1 MELLE
6 IYLYGSPL
14 LKRKTQTVG
23 DLPEHFPGFLERM
36 YAIMYD
42 DDGIG
47 LSANQVGVDQN
58 FFITDFSLHDKDMTR
73 EIFINPEILES
84 EGVDTLEEGC
94 LSIPEIHE
102 KVTRAYN
109 IKVRYEN
116 LRRKVVDK
124 EFEGFPARVIQHE
137 IDHLNGVL
145 FVERI
150 SPLKRSFIDSKL
162 NKIAEKGKTQTEPVT
177 I

>member
-6 IYLYGSPL
+6 IYLFGSPL
-14 LKRKTQTVG
+14 LKRKTKPVG
-23 DLPEHFPGFLERM
+23 VLPDHFPEFLERM
-36 YAIMYD
+36 YATMYD

-47 LSANQVGVDQN
+47 LSANQVGVDLH
-58 FFITDFSLHDKDMTR
+58 FFIVDFSLHDKTMSR
-73 EIFINPEILES
+73 EVFINPEILES
-84 EGVDTLEEGC
+84 TGIDTLEEGC
-94 LSIPEIHE
+94 LSVPEIHE
-102 KVTRAYN
+102 KVTRAYQ

-116 LRRKVVDK
+116 LKREIVEK

-162 NKIAEKGKTQTEPVT
+162 KKIAEEGSTQTEPVT

>member
-1 MELLE
+1 MLE

-14 LKRKTQTVG
+14 LKRKTKAVE
-23 DLPEHFPGFLERM
+23 DLPENFPGFLERM
-36 YAIMYD
+36 YATMYD

-47 LSANQVGVDQN
+47 LSANQVGVDQR
-58 FFITDFSLHDKDMTR
+58 FFIVDFSLHDEDMSR
-73 EIFINPEILES
+73 EVFINPEILAS

-94 LSIPEIHE
+94 LSIPGIHE
-102 KVTRAYN
+102 KVTRAYK

-116 LRRKVVDK
+116 LGREVIEK

-137 IDHLNGVL
+137 TDHLNGVL

-162 NKIAEKGKTQTEPVT
+162 RKIAETGSTQTEPLT

>member
-14 LKRKTQTVG
+14 LKRKTKRVG
-23 DLPEHFPGFLERM
+23 ELPDHFPEFLERM
-36 YAIMYD
+36 YTTMYD

-47 LSANQVGVDQN
+47 LSANQVGVDLH
-58 FFITDFSLHDKDMTR
+58 FFIADFSLHDKDMSR
-73 EIFINPEILES
+73 EVFINPEILES
-84 EGVDTLEEGC
+84 TGIDTLEEGC
-94 LSIPEIHE
+94 LSVPEIHE
-102 KVTRAYN
+102 KVTRAYK
-109 IKVRYEN
+109 IKLRYEN
-116 LRRKVVDK
+116 LKREVIEK

-137 IDHLNGVL
+137 TDHLNGIL

-162 NKIAEKGKTQTEPVT
+162 KKIAEKGSTQTEPVT

>member
-1 MELLE
+1 ME

-14 LKRKTQTVG
+14 LKRKTKRVG
-23 DLPEHFPGFLERM
+23 KLPDHFPEFLERM
-36 YAIMYD
+36 YATMYD

-47 LSANQVGVDQN
+47 LSANQVGVDRH
-58 FFITDFSLHDKDMTR
+58 FFIADFSLHDKTMFR
-73 EIFINPEILES
+73 EIFINPEILKS
-84 EGVDTLEEGC
+84 SGVDTSEEGC

-102 KVTRAYN
+102 KVTRAYK
-109 IKVRYEN
+109 IKLRYEN
-116 LRRKVVDK
+116 FKRDVVER

-137 IDHLNGVL
+137 IDHLNGIL
-145 FVERI
+145 FVDRI

-162 NKIAEKGKTQTEPVT
+162 KKIAEKGSTQTEPVT

>member
-14 LKRKTQTVG
+14 LKRKTKRVG
-23 DLPEHFPGFLERM
+23 ELPGHFPEFLKRM
-36 YAIMYD
+36 YATMYD

-47 LSANQVGVDQN
+47 LSANQVGVDQH
-58 FFITDFSLHDKDMTR
+58 FFIADFSLHDKDMSR
-73 EIFINPEILES
+73 EVFINPEILES
-84 EGVDTLEEGC
+84 TGIDTLEEGC
-94 LSIPEIHE
+94 LSVPEIHE
-102 KVTRAYN
+102 KVTRAYQ

-116 LRRKVVDK
+116 LKREVIEK

-137 IDHLNGVL
+137 TDHLNGIL

-162 NKIAEKGKTQTEPVT
+162 KKIDEKGSTQTEPVT

>member
-1 MELLE
+1 LLE

-14 LKRKTQTVG
+14 LKRKTKAVE
-23 DLPEHFPGFLERM
+23 DLPENFPGFLERM
-36 YAIMYD
+36 YATMYD

-47 LSANQVGVDQN
+47 LSANQVGVDQR
-58 FFITDFSLHDKDMTR
+58 FFIVDFSLHDEDMSR
-73 EIFINPEILES
+73 EVFINPEILAS

-94 LSIPEIHE
+94 LSIPGIHE
-102 KVTRAYN
+102 KVTRAYK

-116 LRRKVVDK
+116 LRREVIEK

-137 IDHLNGVL
+137 TDHLNGVL

-162 NKIAEKGKTQTEPVT
+162 RKIAETGSTQTEPLT

>member
-1 MELLE
+1 MDLLQ

-14 LKRKTQTVG
+14 LKRQTQVVG
-23 DLPEHFPGFLERM
+23 DLPEHFPGFLEQI
-36 YAIMYD
+36 YATMYD

-47 LSANQVGVDQN
+47 LSANQVGVDQR
-58 FFITDFSLHDKDMTR
+58 FFITDFSLHNKNMTR

-84 EGVDTLEEGC
+84 EGVNILEEGC
-94 LSIPEIHE
+94 LSVPEIHE
-102 KVTRAYN
+102 KVTRADN

-116 LRRKVVDK
+116 LRREVIEK

-162 NKIAEKGKTQTEPVT
+162 KKIAEKGKTQTEPVT